1 MEKFR
6 EDYRKGKISG
16 GLIEEGTSMIRKII
30 KIVAV
35 ILCLALIVDGL
46 YKVLSTGTND
56 WGLVIM
62 GGILFDSCRS

>member
-1 MEKFR
+1 
-6 EDYRKGKISG
+6 
-16 GLIEEGTSMIRKII
+16 MIRKII

-56 WGLVIM
+56 WGLVII
-62 GGILFDSCRS
+62 GVFFLIAVGPDVYDVFRK